1 MAETTKQPET
11 AAVDIKAVKKELQEL
26 RKVIRYHNNRYYNE
40 DNPEISDYEYD
51 QLMLRLKGIE
61 AKYPELIT
69 KNSPTQVV
77 GGNALRT
84 AGVLVKHDV
93 PMLSLQDVF
102 SREEIFAF
110 VHDLQQE
117 LDDPEFVVEEKIDG
131 LSMALR
137 YENGELV
144 RAITRGDGIVQGE
157 DVTENAK
164 VIKDVKKK
172 LKDKLPYFEIRG
184 EVYMEKKAF
193 DEVNARQ
200 ELLGLKPFANPRNC
214 AAGTL
219 RQLDS
224 RITKERHLSLFIFNL
239 QTARGREF
247 KTHTEAYAFM
257 KKQGIKVIHGYKVCH
272 TAEEVW
278 QAIEAIGE
286 NRGNL
291 TYDIDGA
298 VVKLNN
304 LADREKLGAT
314 AKVPRWAIAYKYPP
328 EEKETV
334 IRKIELSVGRT
345 GRITPTAVFD
355 PIRLCGTTVERA
367 TLHNQDF
374 IDSLDVRIGDTV
386 RVYKSG
392 EIIPKVKEV
401 VKEKR
406 PAGTK
411 PFVIGNTCPV
421 CGAPAVREPDTSD
434 IKCQNPS
441 CPAQLESHILN
452 FVGRNAMD
460 IKGLGEAAIHTLIEE
475 DYIKDIAD
483 LYTLK
488 EKREELIA
496 KGIIG
501 KEKNTDKVLKAIED
515 SKKNEPQR
523 LLTGLGIAGI
533 GRTAARELMLHFGS
547 IDALSKASE
556 EEILAVRDMG
566 EISAKA
572 IVSYF
577 KDPKSQKIL
586 AAFRKAGVNF
596 TLEDT
601 GLVDEKFKGLTFV
614 ITGTLPNLSRKE
626 AAGLIEAHGGRVA
639 GSVSKK
645 TDYLVAGE
653 AAGSKLQKAQDL
665 GVKVLDEAG
674 LQELMAK

>member
-475 DYIKDIAD
+475 GYIKDIAD

-577 KDPKSQKIL
+577 KDPQSQEIL